1 MCTGKHM
8 GTHTGHHP
16 ISWSSTYTSAH
27 SSTYTVKHTDTYT
40 KLGHMLCTHTSH
52 KHTPTDADTYI
63 THKHEHAHAQVIA
76 VRIIIHTHTPGLNL
90 CSDTLSSS
98 VGVTKTFMGVPFLF
112 LPQPRL
118 QKTNRPT
125 KAHNYHLI
133 NWPTGQTSHQSDMIN
148 KLITT

>member
-16 ISWSSTYTSAH
+16 ISW

-148 KLITT
+148 KLIAT